1 MFLRPVILI
10 VDDETEHLSAMMNA
24 LARRYGGDYRVVSHL
39 SHEAAIEDL
48 DQMKD
53 DGEAVALIIADQ
65 WMPGLTGLEF
75 LMKASAIHPTAQR
88 ALLVNWGDRNA
99 SAEVLRGCAT
109 ERLDNYIRKP
119 WAPAEVHL
127 YPVIGEFLANWTRA
141 HGPRLELVR
150 IVGEHPSARSTELR
164 QQFEKNGIP
173 HGFYSADSQEGQEL
187 LAKAGVEG
195 SRLPVVILLDKHS
208 LENPTNEQLWDA
220 LGASDVKGGEIEC
233 DVAIVGAGPG
243 GLAAAVYSAS
253 EGLHTLVIECEAVGG
268 QAGTSSLIRNYLGF
282 PSGLSGADLA
292 NRAYEQAWL
301 FGAKFMFARRAVKL
315 EARGEKRILTLSD
328 GTTVVARTII
338 LATGAAYRR
347 YEHPEVERFFGHGI
361 EYTAIGDN
369 RIVEGLDVYVAGGGN
384 SAGQAV
390 THLAKRAKSVTLL
403 VRSENLDKYMSD
415 YLVQQITRAPNVTV
429 MLNTEVVG
437 AEGEHSLERIVLL
450 NRKTGEK
457 RVVDTPF
464 LFALIGAV
472 PPTDWIAN
480 QLFLDQ
486 KGFVV
491 TGPRLLEMQ
500 APWPYERAPYQYES
514 SMPGVFCVGDSRHGS
529 GKRLAAAVGE
539 GSASMQNVHQYLL
552 NPIPVSPRS
561 ESLNSPVLEPV
572 D

>member
-1 MFLRPVILI
+1 MVTRPVILV
-10 VDDETEHLSAMMNA
+10 VDDEPEPLSAMISA
-24 LARRYGGDYRVVSHL
+24 LARRYGGDYRVASHFSPETAL
-39 SHEAAIEDL
+39 ADL
-48 DQMKD
+48 ETMKKE
-53 DGEAVALIIADQ
+53 GEPVALMIADQ
-65 WMPGLTGLEF
+65 WMPGTTGLEF
-75 LMKASAIHPTAQR
+75 LMKAGAMHPGAQR
-88 ALLVNWGDRNA
+88 ALLVNWGDRDA
-99 SAEVLRGCAT
+99 SVEVLRGCAT

-150 IVGEHPSARSTELR
+150 LVGEHPSARTTEIR

-173 HGFYSADSQEGQEL
+173 HGFYPADSKEGEEL
-187 LAKAGVEG
+187 LAKAGVDG
-195 SRLPVVILLDKHS
+195 SKLPVVILLDGHS
-208 LENPTNEQLWDA
+208 LEDPTSEQLWDA
-220 LGASDVKGGEIEC
+220 LGASDVEGGEIEC

-243 GLAAAVYSAS
+243 GLAAAVYAAS
-253 EGLHTLVIECEAVGG
+253 EGFRTIVIECEAVGG

-282 PSGLSGADLA
+282 PSGLSGAELA

-301 FGAKFMFARRAVKL
+301 FGAKFMFARRADKL
-315 EARGEKRILTLSD
+315 EPKGDKRMLTLSD
-328 GTTVVARTII
+328 GTTVIARVVI

-347 YEHPEVERFFGHGI
+347 YENPEVERFFGHGI

-369 RIVEGLDVYVAGGGN
+369 RIVEGLDVFVAGGGN
-384 SAGQAV
+384 SAGQAT

-415 YLVQQITRAPNVTV
+415 YLVQQVNRAKNVNV

-437 AEGEHSLERIVLL
+437 AEGEHSLERLVLL
-450 NRKTGEK
+450 NRKTGETQT
-457 RVVDTPF
+457 VDAPF

-472 PPTDWIAN
+472 PPTDWVAD

-486 KGFVV
+486 RGFVV
-491 TGPRLLEMQ
+491 TGPRLLELK
-500 APWPYERAPYQYES
+500 APWPYDRPPYQYETS
-514 SMPGVFCVGDSRHGS
+514 LPGVFCVGDSRHGS

-552 NPIPVSPRS
+552 APIEVGAIAARS
-561 ESLNSPVLEPV
+561 GT
-572 D
+572 